1 MNQTNTNSLQEL
13 ITADIIHNMREN
25 PFKHRKN
32 IAIISEN
39 NKRVCPYCKEE
50 MFYSICEEVLSN
62 TYASVNYFQYGW
74 SCKFQ
79 EDDCDTIFDKNEQN
93 IVLYQDANKKLDTLI
108 KETQLSLGIHTSSN

>member
-1 MNQTNTNSLQEL
+1 MNQTNINSPLEL
-13 ITADIIHNMREN
+13 ITADIINNMREIPLN
-25 PFKHRKN
+25 IEKN
-32 IAIISEN
+32 IAIMSEN

-50 MFYSICEEVLSN
+50 MIYGIYEEVLSN
-62 TYASVNYFQYGW
+62 KYASVNYFQYGW

-108 KETQLSLGIHTSSN
+108 KETQLTRYTSSN